1 LSLIKINNLQKKR
14 EYAFYFILLFDLLTL
29 KDIKTLMSLYQN
41 IDPGLK
47 LTFHAKI
54 RLQPKNEKKKK
65 HLMTL

>member
-1 LSLIKINNLQKKR
+1 MSLIKINNLQKKR

-47 LTFHAKI
+47 LTFHVKI
-54 RLQPKNEKKKK
+54 RIQDKNEKKKA
-65 HLMTL
+65 LN